1 MSGKTKGF
9 DFIVKISDHCRNSN
23 GFDRV
28 LRMIKMVDG
37 GNGRAVGEFTVCPEH
52 CNRQGTLHGGLIST
66 ILDNVTTYA
75 MMSKG
80 SHPGVTAN
88 LSVSFLAPAKLGEVV
103 QIEANTVRAGKKMAY
118 LDCVFKLKSDGR
130 ILAKGGQVKY
140 IQFDDEKI
148 NYKKF

>member
-1 MSGKTKGF
+1 MPGKGF
-9 DFIVKISDHCRNSN
+9 DIILKIAERCRNYN

-28 LRMIKMVDG
+28 LNMIQMVDG
-37 GNGRAVGEFTVCPEH
+37 GDGRAVGEFTVAPEH

-66 ILDNVTTYA
+66 IVDNVTSYG

-88 LSVSFLAPAKLGEVV
+88 LSVSFIAPAKVGDVV
-103 QIEANTVRAGKKMAY
+103 QIEATTVRAGKKMAY
-118 LDCVFKLKSDGR
+118 LDCVLKLKSDGR

-140 IQFDDEKI
+140 IQFDDEKLDFGM
-148 NYKKF
+148 KK

>member
-1 MSGKTKGF
+1 MAAKKAGTELVKSIAEFSGNSKGF
-9 DFIVKISDHCRNSN
+9 DRIMK
-23 GFDRV
+23 
-28 LRMIKMVDG
+28 MIKMVDG

-148 NYKKF
+148 KYRKF